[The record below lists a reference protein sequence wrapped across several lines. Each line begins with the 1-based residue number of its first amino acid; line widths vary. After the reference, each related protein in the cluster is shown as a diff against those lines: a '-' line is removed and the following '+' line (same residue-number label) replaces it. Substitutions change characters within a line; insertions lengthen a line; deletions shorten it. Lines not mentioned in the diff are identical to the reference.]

1 MKINR
6 LLTAALITFATVFTG
21 CVKESVWD
29 VKTGI
34 DSSKAAPEGFS
45 FDATVSSNTSIAV
58 YWDGQAAKAAGA
70 KSFLVQLTDEN
81 NMDKGN
87 TWDTNVTKVLEISDD
102 PTANYEST
110 IFKNLTEGNKYY
122 VRVRANYPGSVYSE
136 WAYIASPE
144 NKPIVCEV
152 GIGPIN
158 PDAVKPE
165 SITYNAAK
173 GTATSMTFD
182 AVATAAKNAG
192 AKGLMYVLT
201 NYETGI
207 AVRKETGI
215 TTLTATF
222 DELELKSQHKA
233 KVAAVYENEL
243 GSVYFSDWVYAS
255 ALVKNSEGQNVKTEL
270 FEAGIG
276 AVEDKGV
283 RPRIKLAYAT
293 ASELAVEWTST
304 GFKNPTA
311 DYESTYSIQ
320 LYKDNECTD
329 LLISWEIGDK
339 RGAGTQK
346 YTPEGSCPRFAFSG
360 LDANTTYYARVTNKT
375 TEMSSSPVEMK
386 TTEFTPVTAE
396 TTPVEVGGVALAED
410 FSELIWGG
418 NMVTMFPGYSAN
430 NRGSVEFIKAT
441 GENPVGATE
450 ANFYLIDAGTE
461 IGLFNTLKVAVPKT
475 RLATW
480 GYMTEHNTSG
490 GFICARQGLLKL
502 GASKYLGRVVT
513 PALSNLTETATI
525 ELTFN
530 AAAYEEKEKLDA
542 TSGGVWVIT
551 TSDDVTKTQNFIT
564 NAEGTGSPVYTF
576 PLDKSTEWTTH
587 TVEIENVTPES
598 RIMIGTVR
606 TEGTVA
612 GTDQQRMFVDDIVV
626 KVVSYGGGA
635 ELVPPTH
642 TSITLTTAPRQIT
655 ATWNPVE
662 AASGYVLAYKKAS
675 DGDDAWTE
683 VTLGKSQ
690 TTYTIEGLKELTT
703 YEIRVKATAFGDKE
717 SEWSAIVSAQ
727 TPKNPAAVKDIATAQ
742 AWIEFITGDY
752 ISSATDTADDVIT
765 LTADL
770 DFAGVEYPAG
780 AEFRGVINGN
790 GKTIKNL
797 VTSVPM
803 FKSVTSV
810 KDLTFDSSC
819 SLTATVDGKYA
830 MVAEVAKGL
839 VSNIVNNANVTV
851 NLAAAP
857 DPSAPLI
864 AAGIVAEAEGEVVNC
879 TNNGA
884 ITVNS
889 TVGLEA
895 SLAAGICGY
904 ASTKVTGCT
913 NNGKVSQNSTHYI
926 VKTWCTYK
934 DVAKVPQHTGGI
946 AAMTKVE
953 SVIENCT
960 NNGNVV
966 LNMSAIEKIGQSA
979 GTNRIRIGGIAAAP
993 KGDIIGCTNK
1003 GKVECYARTSDRSAM
1018 TVASAALAADGK
1030 PKNYSVSPGG
1040 ITGGAYDAGNAS
1052 DVGMDVIN
1060 CVNEGEIIVDADV
1073 DGNNSTVGG
1082 IVSHPGQES
1091 ASNTNIMENC
1101 INRGNIT
1108 VTGKGLFRIGGING
1122 GIGNV
1127 VGCENYGVLT
1137 LATTTKDG
1145 SSIAGIAGFMN
1156 NTNKFENNKNYG
1168 DVIVESEL
1176 AHSVSG
1182 LIGGVGNTNK
1192 ATYGKGCVVKCNVR
1206 PNEASIPKAG
1216 MVLGV
1221 SGTTANPE
1229 PNFGTAD
1236 SPIKVSGSFNGTAI
1250 DASNVE
1256 TTAKGS
1262 SATQGVMYV
1271 EFGE

>member
-45 FDATVSSNTSIAV
+45 FDANVSSNTSIAV

-70 KSFLVQLTDEN
+70 KSFLVQLTDET

-158 PDAVKPE
+158 PDAVMPE
-165 SITYNAAK
+165 SLTYNTAK

-283 RPRIKLAYAT
+283 RPRIQLVYAT

-304 GFKNPTA
+304 GFKNPAA
-311 DYESTYSIQ
+311 DFESTYSIQ

-339 RGAGTQK
+339 RGAGTQQ

-386 TTEFTPVTAE
+386 TKDFTPVTNA
-396 TTPVEVGGVALAED
+396 TTPIAAGEIALAED
-410 FSELIWGG
+410 FSESIWGG
-418 NMVTMFPGYSAN
+418 NYVTLFPGYSAN

-450 ANFYLIDAGTE
+450 AGFYLVAAGTE

-480 GYMTEHNTSG
+480 GYMTEHNTAG

-502 GASKYLGRVVT
+502 GASKYLGRIVT
-513 PALSNLTETATI
+513 PPLSNLSETATI

-530 AAAYEEKEKLDA
+530 TAVYQEKDKPDV

-564 NAEGTGSPVYTF
+564 NAEGIGTPVHKYDLGK
-576 PLDKSTEWTTH
+576 PTEWTTH
-587 TVEIENVTPES
+587 TVEIPNVTPES
-598 RIMIGTVR
+598 RIMIGNIR

-612 GTDQQRMFVDDIVV
+612 GADQQRMFVDDIII

-642 TSITLTTAPRQIT
+642 TSITLTTAPKQIT

-662 AASGYVLAYKKAS
+662 AANGYVLAYKKATE
-675 DGDDAWTE
+675 GDDAWTE
-683 VTLGKSQ
+683 VRLGKSE

-703 YEIRVKATAFGDKE
+703 YEIKVKATAFGDKE

-819 SLTATVDGKYA
+819 SFTTTSTTFAPL
-830 MVAEVAKGL
+830 AEITNGAITNVK
-839 VSNIVNNANVTV
+839 SNANVTA
-851 NLAAAP
+851 NLGNVPAGTPYVIGGLVAYAYGKIENCETSGNLTITA
-857 DPSAPLI
+857 DFVDTGVAG
-864 AAGIVAEAEGEVVNC
+864 GIVAYTESQVNNSKNIGNVTVDVEAIGGKKHPVGSCKFTDGSGRVGVAVCLGGVVGLAQGEFSMENC
-879 TNNGA
+879 ENSGVLFYDLAN
-884 ITVNS
+884 ITVTDTFERN
-889 TVGLEA
+889 E
-895 SLAAGICGY
+895 
-904 ASTKVTGCT
+904 
-913 NNGKVSQNSTHYI
+913 
-926 VKTWCTYK
+926 
-934 DVAKVPQHTGGI
+934 
-946 AAMTKVE
+946 
-953 SVIENCT
+953 
-960 NNGNVV
+960 
-966 LNMSAIEKIGQSA
+966 
-979 GTNRIRIGGIAAAP
+979 IGGIVGAP
-993 KGDIIGCTNK
+993 NGPVKNCKNTGEIKVNYFNPGRTAFTAKSNIIC
-1003 GKVECYARTSDRSAM
+1003 V
-1018 TVASAALAADGK
+1018 
-1030 PKNYSVSPGG
+1030 GG
-1040 ITGGAYDAGNAS
+1040 IGGGDLYAAGQGAT
-1052 DVGMDVIN
+1052 DYIN
-1060 CVNEGEIIVDADV
+1060 CVNEGNIVIDNDAC
-1073 DGNNSTVGG
+1073 GSNSAFGG
-1082 IVSHPGQES
+1082 IVGWPGKEGS
-1091 ASNTNIMENC
+1091 VTNVSEGC

-1108 VTGKGLFRIGGING
+1108 VKGNGKGRTGGIHG
-1122 GIGNV
+1122 GSGNLV
-1127 VGCENYGVLT
+1127 NCENYGEVKVEG
-1137 LATTTKDG
+1137 AGDAASAVG
-1145 SSIAGIAGFMN
+1145 GIAGFHSN
-1156 NTNKFENNKNYG
+1156 GKK
-1168 DVIVESEL
+1168 VEGCISKGNVT
-1176 AHSVSG
+1176 SVSTITGGIGG
-1182 LIGGVGNTNK
+1182 LIGNIGNADHT
-1192 ATYGKGCVVKCNVR
+1192 TGSGCVVNCTVTGGTV
-1206 PNEASIPKAG
+1206 EYAG
-1216 MVLGV
+1216 MVIGKFNSNADASKRKKIELGPLEV
-1221 SGTTANPE
+1221 SGTINGAAASTSNLA
-1229 PNFGTAD
+1229 GTYLFD
-1236 SPIKVSGSFNGTAI
+1236 SSKHIINATIK
-1250 DASNVE
+1250 
-1256 TTAKGS
+1256 
-1262 SATQGVMYV
+1262 
-1271 EFGE
+1271 

>member
-45 FDATVSSNTSIAV
+45 FDANVSSNTSIAV

-70 KSFLVQLTDEN
+70 KSFLVQLTDET

-122 VRVRANYPGSVYSE
+122 VRVRANYPGSIYSE

-165 SITYNAAK
+165 SLTYNTAK

-233 KVAAVYENEL
+233 KLAAVYENEL

-283 RPRIKLAYAT
+283 RPRIQLVYAT

-304 GFKNPTA
+304 GFKNPAA
-311 DYESTYSIQ
+311 DFESTYSIQ

-339 RGAGTQK
+339 RGAESGTQQ

-386 TTEFTPVTAE
+386 TKDFTPVTNA
-396 TTPVEVGGVALAED
+396 TTPIAAGEIALAED
-410 FSELIWGG
+410 FSESIWGG
-418 NMVTMFPGYSAN
+418 NYVTLFPGYSAK

-450 ANFYLIDAGTE
+450 AGFYLVHAGTE

-480 GYMTEHNTSG
+480 GYMTEHNTAG

-502 GASKYLGRVVT
+502 GASKYLGRIVT
-513 PALSNLTETATI
+513 PPLSNLSETATI

-530 AAAYEEKEKLDA
+530 TAVYQEKDKPDV

-564 NAEGTGSPVYTF
+564 NAEGISTPVYKYDLGK
-576 PLDKSTEWTTH
+576 PTEWTTH
-587 TVEIENVTPES
+587 TVEIPNVTPES
-598 RIMIGTVR
+598 RIMIGNIR

-612 GTDQQRMFVDDIVV
+612 GADQQRMFGDDIII

-635 ELVPPTH
+635 ERVPPTH

-683 VTLGKSQ
+683 VKLGKSQ

-752 ISSATDTADDVIT
+752 ISSATDSADDVIT

-810 KDLTFDSSC
+810 KDLTFDASC
-819 SLTATVDGKYA
+819 SFTSSASGTLAA
-830 MVAEVAKGL
+830 LAERTTGAITNV
-839 VSNIVNNANVTV
+839 INNANITV
-851 NLAAAP
+851 NANDIDTFVAGGLVAYAYGDITGCANNATVLVATNQP
-857 DPSAPLI
+857 KNGAVG
-864 AAGIVAEAEGEVVNC
+864 GIVAYTEGKVNSSA
-879 TNNGA
+879 NNGA
-884 ITVNS
+884 VTVDIAS
-889 TVGLEA
+889 LSRAVKTTLGSCSAAAISVGGIVGLA
-895 SLAAGICGY
+895 QG
-904 ASTKVTGCT
+904 TGSFEMNNCE
-913 NNGKVSQNSTHYI
+913 NNGAV
-926 VKTWCTYK
+926 TY
-934 DVAKVPQHTGGI
+934 DVADAVVPSTYERTQ
-946 AAMTKVE
+946 
-953 SVIENCT
+953 
-960 NNGNVV
+960 
-966 LNMSAIEKIGQSA
+966 
-979 GTNRIRIGGIAAAP
+979 IGGIVGSP
-993 KGDIIGCTNK
+993 NGPVKKCKNTGDVNVMYYTP
-1003 GKVECYARTSDRSAM
+1003 DRSAH
-1018 TVASAALAADGK
+1018 TACGNIICV
-1030 PKNYSVSPGG
+1030 GG
-1040 ITGGAYDAGNAS
+1040 IGGGDYYATAHGDRPAQSATDY
-1052 DVGMDVIN
+1052 IE
-1060 CVNEGEIIVDADV
+1060 CVNEGDVTVDNDAAKS
-1073 DGNNSTVGG
+1073 NSAIGG
-1082 IVSHPGQES
+1082 IVGWPGKEGS
-1091 ASNTNIMENC
+1091 VTNVSEGC

-1108 VTGKGLFRIGGING
+1108 VKGNGKGRVGGIHG
-1122 GIGNV
+1122 GSGNLV
-1127 VGCENYGVLT
+1127 NCENYGEVKIEN
-1137 LATTTKDG
+1137 ADAG
-1145 SSIAGIAGFMN
+1145 SAIGGIAGFHSN
-1156 NTNKFENNKNYG
+1156 GKK
-1168 DVIVESEL
+1168 VEGCISKGNVT
-1176 AHSVSG
+1176 SVSTITGGIGG
-1182 LIGGVGNTNK
+1182 LIGNIGNVDHT
-1192 ATYGKGCVVKCNVR
+1192 TGSSCVVNCTVTGGT
-1206 PNEASIPKAG
+1206 EEYAG
-1216 MVLGV
+1216 MVIGKFNSHKEASSRKKIELGPLEV
-1221 SGTTANPE
+1221 SGTINGAAASTSNLA
-1229 PNFGTAD
+1229 GTYLFD
-1236 SPIKVSGSFNGTAI
+1236 SSKHIINATIK
-1250 DASNVE
+1250 
-1256 TTAKGS
+1256 
-1262 SATQGVMYV
+1262 
-1271 EFGE
+1271 

>member
-45 FDATVSSNTSIAV
+45 FDANVSSNTSIAV

-70 KSFLVQLTDEN
+70 KSFLVQLTDET

-165 SITYNAAK
+165 SLTYNTAK

-283 RPRIKLAYAT
+283 RPRIQLVYAT

-339 RGAGTQK
+339 RGEKTQK

-386 TTEFTPVTAE
+386 TGDFTPVVISD
-396 TTPVEVGGVALAED
+396 TPVAAGEIALAED
-410 FSELIWGG
+410 FSESIWGG
-418 NMVTMFPGYSAN
+418 NFVSKFPGYSAN

-480 GYMTEHNTSG
+480 GSMTENNTQSG
-490 GFICARQGLLKL
+490 YICARQGHLKL
-502 GASKYLGRVVT
+502 GASSLMGRIVT
-513 PALSNLTETATI
+513 PALANLSETATI
-525 ELTFN
+525 ELSFKV
-530 AAAYEEKEKLDA
+530 ALYDKDV

-551 TSDDVTKTQNFIT
+551 TSDDVTKTLNLIT
-564 NAEGTGSPVYTF
+564 NAEGTSSPVYTYA
-576 PLDKSTEWTTH
+576 LDKATEWTTH
-587 TVEIENVTPES
+587 TVEIPNVTPES
-598 RIMIGTVR
+598 RIMIGNIR

-797 VTSVPM
+797 VSSVPM

-810 KDLTFDSSC
+810 KDLTFDASC
-819 SLTATVDGKYA
+819 SFTSSASGTLAA
-830 MVAEVAKGL
+830 LAERTTGAITNV
-839 VSNIVNNANVTV
+839 INNANITV
-851 NLAAAP
+851 NANDIDTFVAGGLVAYAYGDITGCANNATVLVATNQP
-857 DPSAPLI
+857 KNGAVG
-864 AAGIVAEAEGEVVNC
+864 GIVAYTEGTVNSSA
-879 TNNGA
+879 NNGA
-884 ITVNS
+884 VTVDIAS
-889 TVGLEA
+889 LSRAGKTTLGSCSAAAISVGGIVGLAQGTGSFEMNNCENNGA
-895 SLAAGICGY
+895 VTYDVADAVVPSTYERTQIGGIVGSPNGPVKKCKNTGDVNVMYYTPDRSSHTACGNIICVGGIGGGDYYAKAHGDRPAQSATDYIECVNEGDVTVDNDAAKSNSAIGGIVGWPGVEGAGQVC
-904 ASTKVTGCT
+904 VTDGCT
-913 NNGKVSQNSTHYI
+913 NS
-926 VKTWCTYK
+926 
-934 DVAKVPQHTGGI
+934 
-946 AAMTKVE
+946 
-953 SVIENCT
+953 
-960 NNGNVV
+960 GNVTV
-966 LNMSAIEKIGQSA
+966 KGKGKA
-979 GTNRIRIGGIAAAP
+979 RIGGIQGGSGHLMNSTNTGNVTLEGGTGCVLGSGAGFHTQNHKIENIHVSGNVTALVAVDGIAGLIGNNGNAANTSGA
-993 KGDIIGCTNK
+993 GCVVNC
-1003 GKVECYARTSDRSAM
+1003 V
-1018 TVASAALAADGK
+1018 
-1030 PKNYSVSPGG
+1030 
-1040 ITGGAYDAGNAS
+1040 ITGGT
-1052 DVGMDVIN
+1052 
-1060 CVNEGEIIVDADV
+1060 EE
-1073 DGNNSTVGG
+1073 
-1082 IVSHPGQES
+1082 
-1091 ASNTNIMENC
+1091 
-1101 INRGNIT
+1101 R
-1108 VTGKGLFRIGGING
+1108 
-1122 GIGNV
+1122 
-1127 VGCENYGVLT
+1127 
-1137 LATTTKDG
+1137 
-1145 SSIAGIAGFMN
+1145 
-1156 NTNKFENNKNYG
+1156 
-1168 DVIVESEL
+1168 
-1176 AHSVSG
+1176 
-1182 LIGGVGNTNK
+1182 
-1192 ATYGKGCVVKCNVR
+1192 
-1206 PNEASIPKAG
+1206 AG
-1216 MVLGV
+1216 MVVGYWNGATKAVTLGTVENPIQV
-1221 SGTTANPE
+1221 SGTINGAPASQSNLCGTANA
-1229 PNFGTAD
+1229 AD
-1236 SPIKVSGSFNGTAI
+1236 VHVINAVIK
-1250 DASNVE
+1250 
-1256 TTAKGS
+1256 
-1262 SATQGVMYV
+1262 
-1271 EFGE
+1271 

>member
-70 KSFLVQLTDEN
+70 KSFLVQLTDET

-102 PTANYEST
+102 PTANYESA
-110 IFKNLTEGNKYY
+110 IFKNLTEGSKYF

-165 SITYNAAK
+165 SLSYDTSKTA
-173 GTATSMTFD
+173 ATSMTFN

-192 AKGLMYVLT
+192 ATGLMYVLT

-215 TTLTATF
+215 TTLTAAF

-233 KVAAVYENEL
+233 KVAAVYETAE
-243 GSVYFSDWVYAS
+243 GDIYFSEWVYAS
-255 ALVKNSEGQNVKTEL
+255 ALVQNSEGQNVKTEL

-283 RPRIKLAYAT
+283 RPRIQLVFAT

-304 GFKNPTA
+304 GFKNPAA
-311 DYESTYSIQ
+311 DFESTYSIQ

-386 TTEFTPVTAE
+386 TGDFTPVVISD
-396 TTPVEVGGVALAED
+396 TPVAAGEIALAED
-410 FSELIWGG
+410 FSESIWGG
-418 NMVTMFPGYSAN
+418 NFVSKFPGYSAN

-441 GENPVGATE
+441 GVNPVGATE

-461 IGLFNTLKVAVPKT
+461 IGLFNTLKVAVPKS

-480 GYMTEHNTSG
+480 GSMTENNTQG
-490 GFICARQGLLKL
+490 GYICARQGHLKL
-502 GASKYLGRVVT
+502 GASSLMGRIVT
-513 PALSNLTETATI
+513 PALANLSETATI
-525 ELTFN
+525 ELSFKV
-530 AAAYEEKEKLDA
+530 ALYDKDV

-551 TSDDVTKTQNFIT
+551 TSDDITKTQNLIT
-564 NAEGTGSPVYTF
+564 NAEGTSSPVYTYA
-576 PLDKSTEWTTH
+576 LDKATEWTTH
-587 TVEIENVTPES
+587 TVEIPNVTPES
-598 RIMIGTVR
+598 RIMIGNIR

-797 VTSVPM
+797 VSSVPM

-819 SLTATVDGKYA
+819 SFTSSASGTLAA
-830 MVAEVAKGL
+830 LAERTTGAITNV
-839 VSNIVNNANVTV
+839 INNANITV
-851 NLAAAP
+851 NANDIDTFVAGGLVAYAYGDITGCANNATVLVATNQP
-857 DPSAPLI
+857 KNGAVG
-864 AAGIVAEAEGEVVNC
+864 GIVAYTEGTVNSSA
-879 TNNGA
+879 NNGA
-884 ITVNS
+884 VTVDIES
-889 TVGLEA
+889 LSRAGKTTLGSCSAAAISVGGIVGLAQGTGSFEMNNCENNGA
-895 SLAAGICGY
+895 VTYDVADAVVPSTYERTQIGGIVGSPNGPVKKCKNTGDVNVMYYTPDRSAHTACGNIICVGGIGGGDYYAKAHGDRPAQSATDYIECVNEGDVTVDNDAAKSNSAIGGIVGWPGVEGAGQVC
-904 ASTKVTGCT
+904 VTDGCT
-913 NNGKVSQNSTHYI
+913 NS
-926 VKTWCTYK
+926 
-934 DVAKVPQHTGGI
+934 
-946 AAMTKVE
+946 
-953 SVIENCT
+953 
-960 NNGNVV
+960 GNVTV
-966 LNMSAIEKIGQSA
+966 KGKGKA
-979 GTNRIRIGGIAAAP
+979 RIGGIQGGSGHLMNSTNTGNVTLEGGTSCVLGSGAGFHTQNHKIENIHVSGNVTALVAVDGIAGLIGNNGNAANAS
-993 KGDIIGCTNK
+993 GAGCVVNC
-1003 GKVECYARTSDRSAM
+1003 V
-1018 TVASAALAADGK
+1018 
-1030 PKNYSVSPGG
+1030 
-1040 ITGGAYDAGNAS
+1040 ITGGTAERAGMVVGYWNGDTKAVTLGTVENPIQVSGTINGAPASQSNLCGTAYAS
-1052 DVGMDVIN
+1052 DVHVIN
-1060 CVNEGEIIVDADV
+1060 
-1073 DGNNSTVGG
+1073 
-1082 IVSHPGQES
+1082 
-1091 ASNTNIMENC
+1091 
-1101 INRGNIT
+1101 
-1108 VTGKGLFRIGGING
+1108 
-1122 GIGNV
+1122 
-1127 VGCENYGVLT
+1127 
-1137 LATTTKDG
+1137 AT
-1145 SSIAGIAGFMN
+1145 
-1156 NTNKFENNKNYG
+1156 
-1168 DVIVESEL
+1168 
-1176 AHSVSG
+1176 
-1182 LIGGVGNTNK
+1182 
-1192 ATYGKGCVVKCNVR
+1192 
-1206 PNEASIPKAG
+1206 
-1216 MVLGV
+1216 
-1221 SGTTANPE
+1221 
-1229 PNFGTAD
+1229 
-1236 SPIKVSGSFNGTAI
+1236 IK
-1250 DASNVE
+1250 
-1256 TTAKGS
+1256 
-1262 SATQGVMYV
+1262 
-1271 EFGE
+1271 

>member
-45 FDATVSSNTSIAV
+45 FDANVSSNTSIAV

-70 KSFLVQLTDEN
+70 KSFLVQLTDET

-122 VRVRANYPGSVYSE
+122 VRVRANYPGSIYSE

-165 SITYNAAK
+165 SLTYNTAK

-233 KVAAVYENEL
+233 KLAAVYENEL

-283 RPRIKLAYAT
+283 RPRIQLVYAT

-304 GFKNPTA
+304 GFKNPAA
-311 DYESTYSIQ
+311 DFESTYSIQ

-339 RGAGTQK
+339 RGAESGTQQ

-386 TTEFTPVTAE
+386 TKDFTPVTNA
-396 TTPVEVGGVALAED
+396 TTPIAAGEIALAED
-410 FSELIWGG
+410 FSESIWGG
-418 NMVTMFPGYSAN
+418 NYVTLFPGYSAK

-450 ANFYLIDAGTE
+450 AGFYLVHAGTE

-480 GYMTEHNTSG
+480 GYMTEHNTAG

-502 GASKYLGRVVT
+502 GASKYLGRIVT
-513 PALSNLTETATI
+513 PPLSNLSETATI

-530 AAAYEEKEKLDA
+530 TAVYQEKDKPDV

-564 NAEGTGSPVYTF
+564 NAEGISTPVYKYDLGK
-576 PLDKSTEWTTH
+576 PTEWTTH
-587 TVEIENVTPES
+587 TVEIPNVTPES
-598 RIMIGTVR
+598 RIMIGNIR

-612 GTDQQRMFVDDIVV
+612 GADQQRMFVDDIII

-683 VTLGKSQ
+683 VKLGKSQ

-727 TPKNPAAVKDIATAQ
+727 TPKNAAAVKDIATAQ

-752 ISSATDTADDVIT
+752 ISSATDSADDVIT

-810 KDLTFDSSC
+810 KDLTFDASC
-819 SLTATVDGKYA
+819 SFTSSASGTLAA
-830 MVAEVAKGL
+830 LAERTTGAITNV
-839 VSNIVNNANVTV
+839 INNANITV
-851 NLAAAP
+851 NANDIDTFVAGGLVAYAYGDITGCANNATVLVATNQP
-857 DPSAPLI
+857 KNGAVG
-864 AAGIVAEAEGEVVNC
+864 GIVAYTEGKVNSSA
-879 TNNGA
+879 NNGA
-884 ITVNS
+884 VTVDIAS
-889 TVGLEA
+889 LSRAVKTTLGSCSAAAISVGGIVGLA
-895 SLAAGICGY
+895 QG
-904 ASTKVTGCT
+904 TGSFEMNNCE
-913 NNGKVSQNSTHYI
+913 NNGAV
-926 VKTWCTYK
+926 TY
-934 DVAKVPQHTGGI
+934 DVADAVVPSTYERTQ
-946 AAMTKVE
+946 
-953 SVIENCT
+953 
-960 NNGNVV
+960 
-966 LNMSAIEKIGQSA
+966 
-979 GTNRIRIGGIAAAP
+979 IGGIVGSP
-993 KGDIIGCTNK
+993 NGPVKKCKNTGDVNVMYYTP
-1003 GKVECYARTSDRSAM
+1003 DRSAH
-1018 TVASAALAADGK
+1018 TACGNIICV
-1030 PKNYSVSPGG
+1030 GG
-1040 ITGGAYDAGNAS
+1040 IGGGDYYATAHGDRPAQSATDY
-1052 DVGMDVIN
+1052 IE
-1060 CVNEGEIIVDADV
+1060 CVNEGDVTVDNDAAKS
-1073 DGNNSTVGG
+1073 NSAIGG
-1082 IVSHPGQES
+1082 IVGWPGKEGS
-1091 ASNTNIMENC
+1091 VTNVSEGC

-1108 VTGKGLFRIGGING
+1108 VKGNGKGRVGGIHG
-1122 GIGNV
+1122 GSGNLV
-1127 VGCENYGVLT
+1127 NCENYGEVKIEN
-1137 LATTTKDG
+1137 ADAG
-1145 SSIAGIAGFMN
+1145 SAIGGIAGFHSN
-1156 NTNKFENNKNYG
+1156 GKK
-1168 DVIVESEL
+1168 VEGCISKGNVT
-1176 AHSVSG
+1176 SVSTITGGIGG
-1182 LIGGVGNTNK
+1182 LIGNIGNVDHT
-1192 ATYGKGCVVKCNVR
+1192 TGSSCVVNCTVTGGT
-1206 PNEASIPKAG
+1206 EEYAG
-1216 MVLGV
+1216 MVIGKFNSHKEASSRKKIELGPLEV
-1221 SGTTANPE
+1221 SGTINGAAASTSNLA
-1229 PNFGTAD
+1229 GTYLFD
-1236 SPIKVSGSFNGTAI
+1236 SSKHIINATIK
-1250 DASNVE
+1250 
-1256 TTAKGS
+1256 
-1262 SATQGVMYV
+1262 
-1271 EFGE
+1271 

>member
-45 FDATVSSNTSIAV
+45 FDANVSSNTSIAV

-70 KSFLVQLTDEN
+70 KSFLVQLTDET

-122 VRVRANYPGSVYSE
+122 VRVRANYPGSIYSE

-165 SITYNAAK
+165 SLTYNTAK

-233 KVAAVYENEL
+233 KLAAVYENEL

-283 RPRIKLAYAT
+283 RPRIQLVYAT

-304 GFKNPTA
+304 GFKNPAA
-311 DYESTYSIQ
+311 DFESTYSIQ

-339 RGAGTQK
+339 RGAESGTQQ

-386 TTEFTPVTAE
+386 TKDFTPVTNA
-396 TTPVEVGGVALAED
+396 TTPIAAGEIALAED
-410 FSELIWGG
+410 FSESIWGG
-418 NMVTMFPGYSAN
+418 NYVTLFPGYSAK

-450 ANFYLIDAGTE
+450 AGFYLVHAGTE

-480 GYMTEHNTSG
+480 GYMTEHNTAG

-502 GASKYLGRVVT
+502 GASKYLGRIVT
-513 PALSNLTETATI
+513 PPLSNLSETATI

-530 AAAYEEKEKLDA
+530 TAVYQEKDKPDV

-564 NAEGTGSPVYTF
+564 NAEGISTPVYKYDLGK
-576 PLDKSTEWTTH
+576 PTEWTTH
-587 TVEIENVTPES
+587 TVEIPNVTPES
-598 RIMIGTVR
+598 RIMIGNIR

-612 GTDQQRMFVDDIVV
+612 GADQQRMFVDDIII

-683 VTLGKSQ
+683 VKLGKSQ

-752 ISSATDTADDVIT
+752 ISSATDSADDVIT

-810 KDLTFDSSC
+810 KDLTFDASC
-819 SLTATVDGKYA
+819 SFTSSASGTLAA
-830 MVAEVAKGL
+830 LAERTTGAITNV
-839 VSNIVNNANVTV
+839 INNANITV
-851 NLAAAP
+851 NANDIDTFVAGGLVAYAYGDITGCANNATVLVATNQP
-857 DPSAPLI
+857 KNGAVG
-864 AAGIVAEAEGEVVNC
+864 GIVAHTEGKVNSSA
-879 TNNGA
+879 NNGA
-884 ITVNS
+884 VTVDIAS
-889 TVGLEA
+889 LSRAVKTTLGSCSAAAISVGGIVGLA
-895 SLAAGICGY
+895 QG
-904 ASTKVTGCT
+904 TGSFEMNNCE
-913 NNGKVSQNSTHYI
+913 NNGAV
-926 VKTWCTYK
+926 TY
-934 DVAKVPQHTGGI
+934 DVADAVVPSTYERTQ
-946 AAMTKVE
+946 
-953 SVIENCT
+953 
-960 NNGNVV
+960 
-966 LNMSAIEKIGQSA
+966 
-979 GTNRIRIGGIAAAP
+979 IGGIVGSP
-993 KGDIIGCTNK
+993 NGPVKKCKNTGDVNVMYYTP
-1003 GKVECYARTSDRSAM
+1003 DRSAH
-1018 TVASAALAADGK
+1018 TACGNIICV
-1030 PKNYSVSPGG
+1030 GG
-1040 ITGGAYDAGNAS
+1040 IGGGDYYATAHGDRPAQSATDY
-1052 DVGMDVIN
+1052 IE
-1060 CVNEGEIIVDADV
+1060 CVNEGDVTVDNDAAKS
-1073 DGNNSTVGG
+1073 NSAIGG
-1082 IVSHPGQES
+1082 IVGWPGKEGS
-1091 ASNTNIMENC
+1091 VTNVSEGC

-1108 VTGKGLFRIGGING
+1108 VKGNGKGRVGGIHG
-1122 GIGNV
+1122 GSGNLV
-1127 VGCENYGVLT
+1127 NCENYGEVKIEN
-1137 LATTTKDG
+1137 ADAG
-1145 SSIAGIAGFMN
+1145 SAIGGIAGFHSN
-1156 NTNKFENNKNYG
+1156 GKK
-1168 DVIVESEL
+1168 VEGCISKGNVT
-1176 AHSVSG
+1176 SVSTITGGIGG
-1182 LIGGVGNTNK
+1182 LIGNIGNVDHT
-1192 ATYGKGCVVKCNVR
+1192 TGSSCVVNCTVTGGT
-1206 PNEASIPKAG
+1206 EEYAG
-1216 MVLGV
+1216 MVIGKFNSHKEASSRKKIELGPLEV
-1221 SGTTANPE
+1221 SGTINGAAASTSNLA
-1229 PNFGTAD
+1229 GTYLFD
-1236 SPIKVSGSFNGTAI
+1236 SSKHIINATIK
-1250 DASNVE
+1250 
-1256 TTAKGS
+1256 
-1262 SATQGVMYV
+1262 
-1271 EFGE
+1271 

>member
-45 FDATVSSNTSIAV
+45 FDANVSSNTSIAV

-70 KSFLVQLTDEN
+70 KSFLVQLTDET

-165 SITYNAAK
+165 SLTYNTAK

-283 RPRIKLAYAT
+283 RPRIQLVYAT

-304 GFKNPTA
+304 GFKNPAA
-311 DYESTYSIQ
+311 DFESTYSIQ
-320 LYKDNECTD
+320 LYNDNECTD

-339 RGAGTQK
+339 RGAGTQQ

-386 TTEFTPVTAE
+386 TKDFTPVTNA
-396 TTPVEVGGVALAED
+396 TTPIAAGEIALAED
-410 FSELIWGG
+410 FSESIWGG
-418 NMVTMFPGYSAN
+418 NYVTLFPGYSAN

-450 ANFYLIDAGTE
+450 AGFYLVNAGTE

-480 GYMTEHNTSG
+480 GYMTEHNTAG

-502 GASKYLGRVVT
+502 GASKYLGRIVT
-513 PALSNLTETATI
+513 PPLSNLSETATI

-530 AAAYEEKEKLDA
+530 TAVYQEKDKPDV

-564 NAEGTGSPVYTF
+564 NAEGISTPVYKYDLGK
-576 PLDKSTEWTTH
+576 PTEWTTQ
-587 TVEIENVTPES
+587 TVEIPNVTPES
-598 RIMIGTVR
+598 RIMIGNIR

-612 GTDQQRMFVDDIVV
+612 GTDQQRMFVDDIII

-703 YEIRVKATAFGDKE
+703 YEIKVKATAFGDKE

-819 SLTATVDGKYA
+819 SFTSSASGTLAA
-830 MVAEVAKGL
+830 LAERTTGAITNV
-839 VSNIVNNANVTV
+839 INNANITV
-851 NLAAAP
+851 NANDIDTFVAGGLVAYAYGDITGCANNATVLVATNQP
-857 DPSAPLI
+857 KNGAVG
-864 AAGIVAEAEGEVVNC
+864 GIVAYTEGKVNSSA
-879 TNNGA
+879 NNGA
-884 ITVNS
+884 VTVDIAS
-889 TVGLEA
+889 LSRAVKTTLGSCSAAAISVGGIVGLA
-895 SLAAGICGY
+895 QG
-904 ASTKVTGCT
+904 TGSFEMNNCE
-913 NNGKVSQNSTHYI
+913 NNGAV
-926 VKTWCTYK
+926 TY
-934 DVAKVPQHTGGI
+934 DVADAVVPSTYERTQ
-946 AAMTKVE
+946 
-953 SVIENCT
+953 
-960 NNGNVV
+960 
-966 LNMSAIEKIGQSA
+966 
-979 GTNRIRIGGIAAAP
+979 IGGIVGSP
-993 KGDIIGCTNK
+993 NGPVKKCKNTGDVNVMYYTP
-1003 GKVECYARTSDRSAM
+1003 DRSAH
-1018 TVASAALAADGK
+1018 TACGNIICV
-1030 PKNYSVSPGG
+1030 GG
-1040 ITGGAYDAGNAS
+1040 IGGGDYYATAHGDRPAQSATDY
-1052 DVGMDVIN
+1052 IE
-1060 CVNEGEIIVDADV
+1060 CVNEGDVTVDNDAAKS
-1073 DGNNSTVGG
+1073 NSAIGG
-1082 IVSHPGQES
+1082 IVGWPGKEGS
-1091 ASNTNIMENC
+1091 VTNVSEGC

-1108 VTGKGLFRIGGING
+1108 VKGNGKGRVGGIHG
-1122 GIGNV
+1122 GSGNLV
-1127 VGCENYGVLT
+1127 NCENYGEVKIEN
-1137 LATTTKDG
+1137 ADAG
-1145 SSIAGIAGFMN
+1145 SAIGGIAGFHSN
-1156 NTNKFENNKNYG
+1156 GKK
-1168 DVIVESEL
+1168 VEGCISKGNVT
-1176 AHSVSG
+1176 SVSTITGGIGG
-1182 LIGGVGNTNK
+1182 LIGNIGNVDHT
-1192 ATYGKGCVVKCNVR
+1192 TGSSCVVNCTVTGGT
-1206 PNEASIPKAG
+1206 EEYAG
-1216 MVLGV
+1216 MVIGKFNSHKEASSRKKIELGPLEV
-1221 SGTTANPE
+1221 SGTINGAAASTSNLA
-1229 PNFGTAD
+1229 GTYLFD
-1236 SPIKVSGSFNGTAI
+1236 SSKHIINATIK
-1250 DASNVE
+1250 
-1256 TTAKGS
+1256 
-1262 SATQGVMYV
+1262 
-1271 EFGE
+1271 

>member
-45 FDATVSSNTSIAV
+45 FDANVSSNTSIAV

-70 KSFLVQLTDEN
+70 KSFLVQLTDET

-122 VRVRANYPGSVYSE
+122 VRVRANYPGSIYSE

-165 SITYNAAK
+165 SLTYNTAK

-233 KVAAVYENEL
+233 KLAAVYENEL

-283 RPRIKLAYAT
+283 RPRIQLVYAT

-304 GFKNPTA
+304 GFKNPAA
-311 DYESTYSIQ
+311 DFESTYSIQ

-339 RGAGTQK
+339 RGAESGTQQ

-386 TTEFTPVTAE
+386 TKDFTPVTNA
-396 TTPVEVGGVALAED
+396 TTPIAAGEIALAED
-410 FSELIWGG
+410 FSESIWGG
-418 NMVTMFPGYSAN
+418 NYVTLFPGYSAK

-450 ANFYLIDAGTE
+450 AGFYLVHAGTE

-480 GYMTEHNTSG
+480 GFMTEHNTAG

-502 GASKYLGRVVT
+502 GASKYLGRIVT
-513 PALSNLTETATI
+513 PPLSNLSETATI

-530 AAAYEEKEKLDA
+530 TAVYQEKDKPDV

-564 NAEGTGSPVYTF
+564 NAEGISTPVYKYDLGK
-576 PLDKSTEWTTH
+576 PTEWTTH
-587 TVEIENVTPES
+587 TVEIPNVTPES
-598 RIMIGTVR
+598 RIMIGNIR

-612 GTDQQRMFVDDIVV
+612 GADQQRMFVDDIII

-683 VTLGKSQ
+683 VKLGKSQ

-727 TPKNPAAVKDIATAQ
+727 PPKNPAAVKDIATAQ

-752 ISSATDTADDVIT
+752 ISSATDSADDVIT

-810 KDLTFDSSC
+810 KDLTFDASC
-819 SLTATVDGKYA
+819 SFTSSASGTLAA
-830 MVAEVAKGL
+830 LAERTTGAITNV
-839 VSNIVNNANVTV
+839 INNANITV
-851 NLAAAP
+851 NANDIDTFVAGGLVAYAYGDITGCANNATVLVATNQP
-857 DPSAPLI
+857 KNGAVG
-864 AAGIVAEAEGEVVNC
+864 GIVAYTEGKVNSSA
-879 TNNGA
+879 NNGA
-884 ITVNS
+884 VTVDIAS
-889 TVGLEA
+889 LSRAVKTTLGSCSAAAISVGGIVGLA
-895 SLAAGICGY
+895 QG
-904 ASTKVTGCT
+904 TGSFEMNNCE
-913 NNGKVSQNSTHYI
+913 NNGAV
-926 VKTWCTYK
+926 TY
-934 DVAKVPQHTGGI
+934 DVADAVVPSTYERTQ
-946 AAMTKVE
+946 
-953 SVIENCT
+953 
-960 NNGNVV
+960 
-966 LNMSAIEKIGQSA
+966 
-979 GTNRIRIGGIAAAP
+979 IGGIVGSP
-993 KGDIIGCTNK
+993 NGPVKKCKNTGDVNVMYYTP
-1003 GKVECYARTSDRSAM
+1003 DRSAH
-1018 TVASAALAADGK
+1018 TACGNIICV
-1030 PKNYSVSPGG
+1030 GG
-1040 ITGGAYDAGNAS
+1040 IGGGDYYATAHGDRPAQSATDY
-1052 DVGMDVIN
+1052 IE
-1060 CVNEGEIIVDADV
+1060 CVNEGDVTVDNDAAKS
-1073 DGNNSTVGG
+1073 NSAIGG
-1082 IVSHPGQES
+1082 IVGWPGKEGS
-1091 ASNTNIMENC
+1091 VTNVSEGC

-1108 VTGKGLFRIGGING
+1108 VKGNGKGRVGGIHG
-1122 GIGNV
+1122 GSGNLV
-1127 VGCENYGVLT
+1127 NCENYGEVKIEN
-1137 LATTTKDG
+1137 ADAG
-1145 SSIAGIAGFMN
+1145 SAIGGIAGFHSN
-1156 NTNKFENNKNYG
+1156 GKK
-1168 DVIVESEL
+1168 VEGCISKGNVT
-1176 AHSVSG
+1176 SVSTITGGIGG
-1182 LIGGVGNTNK
+1182 LIGNIGNVDHT
-1192 ATYGKGCVVKCNVR
+1192 TGSSCVVNCTVTGGT
-1206 PNEASIPKAG
+1206 EEYAG
-1216 MVLGV
+1216 MVIGKFNSHKEASSRKKIELGPLEV
-1221 SGTTANPE
+1221 SGTINGAAASTSNLA
-1229 PNFGTAD
+1229 GTYLFD
-1236 SPIKVSGSFNGTAI
+1236 SSKHIINATIK
-1250 DASNVE
+1250 
-1256 TTAKGS
+1256 
-1262 SATQGVMYV
+1262 
-1271 EFGE
+1271 

>member
-1 MKINR
+1 MKINS

-45 FDATVSSNTSIAV
+45 FDANVSSNTSIAV

-70 KSFLVQLTDEN
+70 KSFLVQLTDET

-122 VRVRANYPGSVYSE
+122 VRVRANYPGSIYSE

-165 SITYNAAK
+165 SLTYNTAK

-233 KVAAVYENEL
+233 KLAAVYENEL

-283 RPRIKLAYAT
+283 RPRIQLVYAT

-304 GFKNPTA
+304 GFKNPAA
-311 DYESTYSIQ
+311 DFESTYSIQ

-339 RGAGTQK
+339 RGAESGTQQ

-386 TTEFTPVTAE
+386 TKDFTPVTNA
-396 TTPVEVGGVALAED
+396 TTPIAAGEIALAED
-410 FSELIWGG
+410 FSESIWGG
-418 NMVTMFPGYSAN
+418 NYVTLFPGYSAK

-450 ANFYLIDAGTE
+450 AGFYLVHAGTE

-480 GYMTEHNTSG
+480 GYMTEHNTAG

-502 GASKYLGRVVT
+502 GASKYLGRIVT
-513 PALSNLTETATI
+513 PPLSNLSETATI

-530 AAAYEEKEKLDA
+530 TAVYQEKDKPDV

-564 NAEGTGSPVYTF
+564 NAEGISTPVYKYDLGK
-576 PLDKSTEWTTH
+576 PTEWTTH
-587 TVEIENVTPES
+587 TVEIPNVTPES
-598 RIMIGTVR
+598 RIMIGNIR

-612 GTDQQRMFVDDIVV
+612 GADQQRMFVDDIII

-683 VTLGKSQ
+683 VKLGKSQ

-752 ISSATDTADDVIT
+752 ISSATDSADDVIT

-810 KDLTFDSSC
+810 KDLTFDASC
-819 SLTATVDGKYA
+819 SFTSSASGTLAA
-830 MVAEVAKGL
+830 LAERTTGAITNV
-839 VSNIVNNANVTV
+839 INNANITV
-851 NLAAAP
+851 NANDIDTFVAGGLVAYAYGDITGCANNATVLVATNQP
-857 DPSAPLI
+857 KNGAVG
-864 AAGIVAEAEGEVVNC
+864 GIVAYTEGKVNSSA
-879 TNNGA
+879 NNGA
-884 ITVNS
+884 VTVDIAS
-889 TVGLEA
+889 LSRAVKTTLGSCSAAAISVGGIVGLA
-895 SLAAGICGY
+895 QG
-904 ASTKVTGCT
+904 TGSFEMNNCE
-913 NNGKVSQNSTHYI
+913 NNGAV
-926 VKTWCTYK
+926 TY
-934 DVAKVPQHTGGI
+934 DVADAVVPSTYERTQ
-946 AAMTKVE
+946 
-953 SVIENCT
+953 
-960 NNGNVV
+960 
-966 LNMSAIEKIGQSA
+966 
-979 GTNRIRIGGIAAAP
+979 IGGIVGSP
-993 KGDIIGCTNK
+993 NGPVKKCKNTGDVNVMYYTP
-1003 GKVECYARTSDRSAM
+1003 DRSAH
-1018 TVASAALAADGK
+1018 TACGNIICV
-1030 PKNYSVSPGG
+1030 GG
-1040 ITGGAYDAGNAS
+1040 IGGGDYYATAHGDRPAQSATDY
-1052 DVGMDVIN
+1052 IE
-1060 CVNEGEIIVDADV
+1060 CVNEGDVTVDNDAAKS
-1073 DGNNSTVGG
+1073 NCAIGG
-1082 IVSHPGQES
+1082 IVGWPGKEGS
-1091 ASNTNIMENC
+1091 VTNVSEGC

-1108 VTGKGLFRIGGING
+1108 VKGNGKGRVGGIHG
-1122 GIGNV
+1122 GSGNLV
-1127 VGCENYGVLT
+1127 NCENYGEVKIEN
-1137 LATTTKDG
+1137 ADAG
-1145 SSIAGIAGFMN
+1145 SAIGGIAGFHSN
-1156 NTNKFENNKNYG
+1156 GKK
-1168 DVIVESEL
+1168 VEGCISKGNVT
-1176 AHSVSG
+1176 SVSTITGGIGG
-1182 LIGGVGNTNK
+1182 LIGNIGNVDHT
-1192 ATYGKGCVVKCNVR
+1192 TGSSCVVNCTVTGGT
-1206 PNEASIPKAG
+1206 EEYAG
-1216 MVLGV
+1216 MVIGKFNSHKEASSRKKIELGPLEV
-1221 SGTTANPE
+1221 SGTINGAAASTSNLA
-1229 PNFGTAD
+1229 GTYLFD
-1236 SPIKVSGSFNGTAI
+1236 SSKHIINATIK
-1250 DASNVE
+1250 
-1256 TTAKGS
+1256 
-1262 SATQGVMYV
+1262 
-1271 EFGE
+1271 

>member
-45 FDATVSSNTSIAV
+45 FDANVSSNTSIAV

-70 KSFLVQLTDEN
+70 KSFLVQLTDET

-122 VRVRANYPGSVYSE
+122 VRVRANYPGSIYSE

-165 SITYNAAK
+165 SLTYNTAK

-233 KVAAVYENEL
+233 KLAAVYENEL

-283 RPRIKLAYAT
+283 RPRIQLVYAT

-304 GFKNPTA
+304 GFKNPAA
-311 DYESTYSIQ
+311 DFESTYSIQ

-339 RGAGTQK
+339 RGAESGTQQ

-386 TTEFTPVTAE
+386 TKDFTPVTNA
-396 TTPVEVGGVALAED
+396 TTPIAAGEIALAED
-410 FSELIWGG
+410 FSESIWGG
-418 NMVTMFPGYSAN
+418 NYVTLFPGYSAK

-450 ANFYLIDAGTE
+450 AGFYLVHAGTE

-480 GYMTEHNTSG
+480 GYMTEHNTAG

-502 GASKYLGRVVT
+502 GASKYLGRIVT
-513 PALSNLTETATI
+513 PPLSNLSETATI

-530 AAAYEEKEKLDA
+530 TAVYQEKDKPDV

-564 NAEGTGSPVYTF
+564 NAEGISTPVYKYDLGK
-576 PLDKSTEWTTH
+576 PTEWTTH
-587 TVEIENVTPES
+587 TVEIPNVTPES
-598 RIMIGTVR
+598 RIMIGNIR

-612 GTDQQRMFVDDIVV
+612 GADQQRMFVDDIII

-683 VTLGKSQ
+683 VKLGKSQ

-752 ISSATDTADDVIT
+752 ISSATDSADDVIT

-810 KDLTFDSSC
+810 KDLTFDASC
-819 SLTATVDGKYA
+819 SFTSSASGTLAA
-830 MVAEVAKGL
+830 LAERTTGAITNV
-839 VSNIVNNANVTV
+839 INNANITV
-851 NLAAAP
+851 NANDIDTFVAGGLVAYAYGDITGCANNATVLVATNQP
-857 DPSAPLI
+857 KNGAVG
-864 AAGIVAEAEGEVVNC
+864 GIVAYTEGKVNSSA
-879 TNNGA
+879 NNGA
-884 ITVNS
+884 VTVDIAS
-889 TVGLEA
+889 LSRAVKTTLGSCSAAAISVGGIVGLA
-895 SLAAGICGY
+895 QG
-904 ASTKVTGCT
+904 TGSFEMNNCE
-913 NNGKVSQNSTHYI
+913 NNGAV
-926 VKTWCTYK
+926 TY
-934 DVAKVPQHTGGI
+934 DVADAVVPSTYERTQ
-946 AAMTKVE
+946 
-953 SVIENCT
+953 
-960 NNGNVV
+960 
-966 LNMSAIEKIGQSA
+966 
-979 GTNRIRIGGIAAAP
+979 IGGIVGSP
-993 KGDIIGCTNK
+993 NGPVKKCKNTGDVNVMYYTP
-1003 GKVECYARTSDRSAM
+1003 DRSAH
-1018 TVASAALAADGK
+1018 TACGNIICV
-1030 PKNYSVSPGG
+1030 GG
-1040 ITGGAYDAGNAS
+1040 IGGGDYYATAHGDRPAQSATDY
-1052 DVGMDVIN
+1052 IE
-1060 CVNEGEIIVDADV
+1060 CVNEGDVTVDNDAAKS
-1073 DGNNSTVGG
+1073 NSAIGG
-1082 IVSHPGQES
+1082 IVGWPGKEGS
-1091 ASNTNIMENC
+1091 VTNVSEGC

-1108 VTGKGLFRIGGING
+1108 VKGNGKGRVGGIHG
-1122 GIGNV
+1122 GSGNLV
-1127 VGCENYGVLT
+1127 NCENYGEVKIEN
-1137 LATTTKDG
+1137 ADAG
-1145 SSIAGIAGFMN
+1145 SAIGGIAGFHSN
-1156 NTNKFENNKNYG
+1156 GKK
-1168 DVIVESEL
+1168 VEGCISKGNVT
-1176 AHSVSG
+1176 SVSTITGGIGG
-1182 LIGGVGNTNK
+1182 LIGNIGNADHT
-1192 ATYGKGCVVKCNVR
+1192 TGSGCVVNCTVTGGT
-1206 PNEASIPKAG
+1206 EEYAG
-1216 MVLGV
+1216 MVIGKFNSHKEASSRKKIELGPLEV
-1221 SGTTANPE
+1221 SGTINGAAASTSNLA
-1229 PNFGTAD
+1229 GTYLFD
-1236 SPIKVSGSFNGTAI
+1236 SSKHIINATIK
-1250 DASNVE
+1250 
-1256 TTAKGS
+1256 
-1262 SATQGVMYV
+1262 
-1271 EFGE
+1271 

>member
-45 FDATVSSNTSIAV
+45 FDANVSSNTSIAV

-70 KSFLVQLTDEN
+70 KSFLVQLTDET

-122 VRVRANYPGSVYSE
+122 VRVRANYPGSIYSE

-165 SITYNAAK
+165 SLTYNTAK

-233 KVAAVYENEL
+233 KLAAVYENEL

-283 RPRIKLAYAT
+283 RPRIQLVYAT

-304 GFKNPTA
+304 GFKNPAA
-311 DYESTYSIQ
+311 DFESTYSIQ
-320 LYKDNECTD
+320 LYTDNECTD

-339 RGAGTQK
+339 RGAGTQQ

-386 TTEFTPVTAE
+386 TKDFTPVTNA
-396 TTPVEVGGVALAED
+396 TTPIAAGEIALAED
-410 FSELIWGG
+410 FSESIWGG
-418 NMVTMFPGYSAN
+418 NYVTLFPGYSAN

-450 ANFYLIDAGTE
+450 AGFYLVAAGTE

-480 GYMTEHNTSG
+480 GYMTEHNTAG

-502 GASKYLGRVVT
+502 GASKYLGRIVT
-513 PALSNLTETATI
+513 PPLSNLSETATI

-530 AAAYEEKEKLDA
+530 TAVYQEKDKPDV

-564 NAEGTGSPVYTF
+564 NAEGISTPVYKYDLGK
-576 PLDKSTEWTTH
+576 PTEWTTH
-587 TVEIENVTPES
+587 TVEIPNVTPES
-598 RIMIGTVR
+598 RIMIGNIR

-612 GTDQQRMFVDDIVV
+612 GADQQRMFVDDIII

-683 VTLGKSQ
+683 VRLGKSE

-752 ISSATDTADDVIT
+752 ISSATDSADDVIT

-810 KDLTFDSSC
+810 KDLTFDASC
-819 SLTATVDGKYA
+819 SFTSSASGTLAA
-830 MVAEVAKGL
+830 LAERTTGAITNV
-839 VSNIVNNANVTV
+839 INNANITV
-851 NLAAAP
+851 NANDIDTFVAGGLVAYAYGDITGCANNATVLVATNQP
-857 DPSAPLI
+857 KNGAVG
-864 AAGIVAEAEGEVVNC
+864 GIVAYTEGKVNSSA
-879 TNNGA
+879 NNGA
-884 ITVNS
+884 VTVDIAS
-889 TVGLEA
+889 LSRAVKTTLGSCSAAAISVGGIVGLA
-895 SLAAGICGY
+895 QG
-904 ASTKVTGCT
+904 TGSFEMNNCE
-913 NNGKVSQNSTHYI
+913 NNGAV
-926 VKTWCTYK
+926 TY
-934 DVAKVPQHTGGI
+934 DVADAVVPSTYERTQ
-946 AAMTKVE
+946 
-953 SVIENCT
+953 
-960 NNGNVV
+960 
-966 LNMSAIEKIGQSA
+966 
-979 GTNRIRIGGIAAAP
+979 IGGIVGSP
-993 KGDIIGCTNK
+993 NGPVKKCKNTGDVNVMYYTP
-1003 GKVECYARTSDRSAM
+1003 DRSAH
-1018 TVASAALAADGK
+1018 TACGNIICV
-1030 PKNYSVSPGG
+1030 GG
-1040 ITGGAYDAGNAS
+1040 IGGGDYYATAHGDRPAQSATDY
-1052 DVGMDVIN
+1052 IE
-1060 CVNEGEIIVDADV
+1060 CVNEGDVTVDNDAAKS
-1073 DGNNSTVGG
+1073 NSAIGG
-1082 IVSHPGQES
+1082 IVGWPGKEGS
-1091 ASNTNIMENC
+1091 VTNVSEGC

-1108 VTGKGLFRIGGING
+1108 VKGNGKGRVGGIHG
-1122 GIGNV
+1122 GSGNLV
-1127 VGCENYGVLT
+1127 NCENYGEVKIEN
-1137 LATTTKDG
+1137 ADAG
-1145 SSIAGIAGFMN
+1145 SAIGGIAGFHSN
-1156 NTNKFENNKNYG
+1156 GKK
-1168 DVIVESEL
+1168 VEGCISKGNVT
-1176 AHSVSG
+1176 SVSTITGGIGG
-1182 LIGGVGNTNK
+1182 LIGNMGNVDHTTGEN
-1192 ATYGKGCVVKCNVR
+1192 CVVDCTIVGGSVTN
-1206 PNEASIPKAG
+1206 AG
-1216 MVLGV
+1216 MVVGKFNGHKEDAKRKRIVLGPLEV
-1221 SGTTANPE
+1221 SGTVNGNP
-1229 PNFGTAD
+1229 A
-1236 SPIKVSGSFNGTAI
+1236 S
-1250 DASNVE
+1250 ASNLCG
-1256 TTAKGS
+1256 TD
-1262 SATQGVMYV
+1262 MYV
-1271 EFGE
+1271 PEYHTINATIK

>member
-45 FDATVSSNTSIAV
+45 FDANVSSNTSIAV

-70 KSFLVQLTDEN
+70 KSFLVQLTDET

-102 PTANYEST
+102 PTANYESA
-110 IFKNLTEGNKYY
+110 IFKNLTEGSKYF

-165 SITYNAAK
+165 SLSYDTSKTA
-173 GTATSMTFD
+173 ATSMTFN

-192 AKGLMYVLT
+192 ATGLMYVLT

-222 DELELKSQHKA
+222 NELELKSQHKA
-233 KVAAVYENEL
+233 KVAAVYETAE
-243 GSVYFSDWVYAS
+243 GGIYFSEWVYAS
-255 ALVKNSEGQNVKTEL
+255 ALVQNSEGQNVKTEL

-283 RPRIKLAYAT
+283 RPRIQLVFAT

-304 GFKNPTA
+304 GFKNPAA
-311 DYESTYSIQ
+311 DFESTYSIQ
-320 LYKDNECTD
+320 LYNDKECTD
-329 LLISWEIGDK
+329 LLVSWQIGDK

-386 TTEFTPVTAE
+386 TGDFTPVVISD
-396 TTPVEVGGVALAED
+396 TPVAAGEIALAED
-410 FSELIWGG
+410 FSESIWGG
-418 NMVTMFPGYSAN
+418 NFVSKFPGYSAN

-480 GYMTEHNTSG
+480 GSMTENNTQSG
-490 GFICARQGLLKL
+490 YICARQGHLKL
-502 GASKYLGRVVT
+502 GASSLMGRIVT
-513 PALSNLTETATI
+513 PALANLSETATI
-525 ELTFN
+525 ELSFKV
-530 AAAYEEKEKLDA
+530 ALYDKDV

-551 TSDDVTKTQNFIT
+551 TSDDITKTQNLIT
-564 NAEGTGSPVYTF
+564 NAEGTSSPVYTYA
-576 PLDKSTEWTTH
+576 LDKATEWTTH
-587 TVEIENVTPES
+587 TVEIPNVTPES
-598 RIMIGTVR
+598 RIMIGNIR

-612 GTDQQRMFVDDIVV
+612 GSDQQRMFVDDIVV

-662 AASGYVLAYKKAS
+662 AANGYVLAYKKATE
-675 DGDDAWTE
+675 GDDAWTE
-683 VTLGKSQ
+683 VRLGKSE

-703 YEIRVKATAFGDKE
+703 YEIKVKATAFGDKE
-717 SEWSAIVSAQ
+717 SEWSSIVSAT

-752 ISSATDTADDVIT
+752 ISSATDSADDVIT

-819 SLTATVDGKYA
+819 SFTTTSTTFAAL
-830 MVAEVAKGL
+830 AERTNGAITNVK
-839 VSNIVNNANVTV
+839 SNANVTA
-851 NLAAAP
+851 NLGNVPAGTPYVIGGLVAYAYGKIENCETSGNLTITA
-857 DPSAPLI
+857 DFVDTGVAG
-864 AAGIVAEAEGEVVNC
+864 GIVAYTESQVN
-879 TNNGA
+879 NSKNIGN
-884 ITVNS
+884 ITVDVEAIGGKKHPVGS
-889 TVGLEA
+889 CKFTDGSGRVGVAVCLGGVVGLAQGEF
-895 SLAAGICGY
+895 SMENCENSGVLFYDLADI
-904 ASTKVTGCT
+904 TVTDT
-913 NNGKVSQNSTHYI
+913 FERNEI
-926 VKTWCTYK
+926 
-934 DVAKVPQHTGGI
+934 GGI
-946 AAMTKVE
+946 VGAPNGPVKNCKNTGEIKVNYFNPGRTAFTAKSNIICVGGIGGGDLYAA
-953 SVIENCT
+953 
-960 NNGNVV
+960 
-966 LNMSAIEKIGQSA
+966 GQSA
-979 GTNRIRIGGIAAAP
+979 T
-993 KGDIIGCTNK
+993 D
-1003 GKVECYARTSDRSAM
+1003 Y
-1018 TVASAALAADGK
+1018 
-1030 PKNYSVSPGG
+1030 
-1040 ITGGAYDAGNAS
+1040 
-1052 DVGMDVIN
+1052 IN
-1060 CVNEGEIIVDADV
+1060 CVNEGNIVIDNDAC
-1073 DGNNSTVGG
+1073 GSNSAFGG
-1082 IVSHPGQES
+1082 IVGWPGKEGS
-1091 ASNTNIMENC
+1091 VTNVSEGC

-1108 VTGKGLFRIGGING
+1108 VKGNGKARTGGIHG
-1122 GIGNV
+1122 GSGNLV
-1127 VGCENYGVLT
+1127 NCENYGQVKVEGAGDAASAVGGIAGFHSNGKKVEGCISKGNVI
-1137 LATTTKDG
+1137 ATVDV
-1145 SSIAGIAGFMN
+1145 AGIAG
-1156 NTNKFENNKNYG
+1156 
-1168 DVIVESEL
+1168 
-1176 AHSVSG
+1176 
-1182 LIGGVGNTNK
+1182 LIGNIGNAKHTTG
-1192 ATYGKGCVVKCNVR
+1192 AGCVINCAITGG
-1206 PNEASIPKAG
+1206 PAATAG
-1216 MVLGV
+1216 MVIGKWNGNTSAITLGPLEV
-1221 SGTTANPE
+1221 SGTLNGQPASTSNLCGE
-1229 PNFGTAD
+1229 TNYKAD
-1236 SPIKVSGSFNGTAI
+1236 VHVINATIK
-1250 DASNVE
+1250 
-1256 TTAKGS
+1256 
-1262 SATQGVMYV
+1262 
-1271 EFGE
+1271 

>member
-45 FDATVSSNTSIAV
+45 FDANVSSNTSIAV

-70 KSFLVQLTDEN
+70 KSFLVQLTDET

-122 VRVRANYPGSVYSE
+122 VRVRANYPGSIYSE

-165 SITYNAAK
+165 SLTYNTAK

-233 KVAAVYENEL
+233 KLAAVYENEL

-283 RPRIKLAYAT
+283 RPRIQLVYAT

-304 GFKNPTA
+304 GFKNPAA
-311 DYESTYSIQ
+311 DFESTYSIQ

-339 RGAGTQK
+339 RGAESGTQQ

-386 TTEFTPVTAE
+386 TKDFTPVTNA
-396 TTPVEVGGVALAED
+396 TTPIAAGEIALAED
-410 FSELIWGG
+410 FSESIWGG
-418 NMVTMFPGYSAN
+418 NYVTLFPGYSAK

-450 ANFYLIDAGTE
+450 AGFYLVHAGTE

-480 GYMTEHNTSG
+480 GYMTEHNTAG

-502 GASKYLGRVVT
+502 GASKYLGRIVT
-513 PALSNLTETATI
+513 PPLSNLSETATI

-530 AAAYEEKEKLDA
+530 TAVYQEKDKPDV

-564 NAEGTGSPVYTF
+564 NAEGISTPVYKYDLGK
-576 PLDKSTEWTTH
+576 PTEWTTH
-587 TVEIENVTPES
+587 TVEIPNVTPES
-598 RIMIGTVR
+598 RIMIGNIR

-612 GTDQQRMFVDDIVV
+612 GADQQRMFVDDIII

-683 VTLGKSQ
+683 VKLGKSQ

-752 ISSATDTADDVIT
+752 ISSATDSADDVIT

-810 KDLTFDSSC
+810 KDLTFDASC
-819 SLTATVDGKYA
+819 SFTSSASGTLAA
-830 MVAEVAKGL
+830 LAERTTGAITNV
-839 VSNIVNNANVTV
+839 INNANITV
-851 NLAAAP
+851 NANDIDTFVAGGLVAYAYGDITGCANNATVLVATNQP
-857 DPSAPLI
+857 KNGAVG
-864 AAGIVAEAEGEVVNC
+864 GIVAYTEGKVNSSA
-879 TNNGA
+879 NNGA
-884 ITVNS
+884 VTVDIAS
-889 TVGLEA
+889 LSRAVKTTLGSCSAAAISVGGIVGLA
-895 SLAAGICGY
+895 QG
-904 ASTKVTGCT
+904 TGSFEMNNCE
-913 NNGKVSQNSTHYI
+913 NNGAV
-926 VKTWCTYK
+926 TY
-934 DVAKVPQHTGGI
+934 DVADAVVPSTYERTQ
-946 AAMTKVE
+946 
-953 SVIENCT
+953 
-960 NNGNVV
+960 
-966 LNMSAIEKIGQSA
+966 
-979 GTNRIRIGGIAAAP
+979 IGGIVGSP
-993 KGDIIGCTNK
+993 NGPVKKCKNTGDVNVMYYTP
-1003 GKVECYARTSDRSAM
+1003 DRSAH
-1018 TVASAALAADGK
+1018 TACGNIICV
-1030 PKNYSVSPGG
+1030 GG
-1040 ITGGAYDAGNAS
+1040 IGGGDYYATAHGDRPAQSATDY
-1052 DVGMDVIN
+1052 IE
-1060 CVNEGEIIVDADV
+1060 CVNEGDVTVDNDAAKS
-1073 DGNNSTVGG
+1073 NSAFGG
-1082 IVSHPGQES
+1082 IVGWPGKEG
-1091 ASNTNIMENC
+1091 AVTNVSEGC

-1108 VTGKGLFRIGGING
+1108 VKGNGKGRVGGIHG
-1122 GIGNV
+1122 GSGNLV
-1127 VGCENYGVLT
+1127 NCENYGEVKIEN
-1137 LATTTKDG
+1137 ADAG
-1145 SSIAGIAGFMN
+1145 SAIGGIAGFHSN
-1156 NTNKFENNKNYG
+1156 GKK
-1168 DVIVESEL
+1168 VEGCISKGNVT
-1176 AHSVSG
+1176 SVSTITG
-1182 LIGGVGNTNK
+1182 GIGGIIGNIGNVDHT
-1192 ATYGKGCVVKCNVR
+1192 TGSGCVVNCTVTGGT
-1206 PNEASIPKAG
+1206 EEYAG
-1216 MVLGV
+1216 MVIGKFNSNADASKRKKIEFGPLEV
-1221 SGTTANPE
+1221 SGTINGAAASTSNLA
-1229 PNFGTAD
+1229 GTYLFD
-1236 SPIKVSGSFNGTAI
+1236 SSKHIINATIK
-1250 DASNVE
+1250 
-1256 TTAKGS
+1256 
-1262 SATQGVMYV
+1262 
-1271 EFGE
+1271 

>member
-45 FDATVSSNTSIAV
+45 FDANVSSNTSIAV

-70 KSFLVQLTDEN
+70 KSFLVQLTDET

-122 VRVRANYPGSVYSE
+122 VRVRANYPGSIYSE

-165 SITYNAAK
+165 SLTYNTAK

-233 KVAAVYENEL
+233 KLAAVYENEL

-283 RPRIKLAYAT
+283 RPRIQLVYAT

-304 GFKNPTA
+304 GFKNPAA
-311 DYESTYSIQ
+311 DFESTYSIQ

-339 RGAGTQK
+339 RGAESGTQQ

-386 TTEFTPVTAE
+386 TKDFTPVTNA
-396 TTPVEVGGVALAED
+396 TTPIASGEIALAED
-410 FSELIWGG
+410 FSESIWGG
-418 NMVTMFPGYSAN
+418 NYVTLFPGYSAK

-450 ANFYLIDAGTE
+450 AGFYLVHAGTE

-480 GYMTEHNTSG
+480 GYMTEHNTAG

-502 GASKYLGRVVT
+502 GASKYLGRIVT
-513 PALSNLTETATI
+513 PPLSNLSETATI

-530 AAAYEEKEKLDA
+530 TAVYQEKDKPDV

-564 NAEGTGSPVYTF
+564 NAEGISTPVYKYDLGK
-576 PLDKSTEWTTH
+576 PTEWTTH
-587 TVEIENVTPES
+587 TVEIPNVTPES
-598 RIMIGTVR
+598 RIMIGNIR

-612 GTDQQRMFVDDIVV
+612 GADQQRMFVDDIII

-683 VTLGKSQ
+683 VKLGKSQ

-752 ISSATDTADDVIT
+752 ISSATDSADDVIT

-810 KDLTFDSSC
+810 KDLTFDASC
-819 SLTATVDGKYA
+819 SFTSSASGTLAA
-830 MVAEVAKGL
+830 LAERTTGAITNV
-839 VSNIVNNANVTV
+839 INNANITV
-851 NLAAAP
+851 NANDIDTFVAGGLVAYAYGDITGCANNATVLVATNQP
-857 DPSAPLI
+857 KNGAVG
-864 AAGIVAEAEGEVVNC
+864 GIVAYTEGKVNSSA
-879 TNNGA
+879 NNGA
-884 ITVNS
+884 VTVDIAS
-889 TVGLEA
+889 LSRAVKTTLGSCSAAAISVGGIVGLA
-895 SLAAGICGY
+895 QG
-904 ASTKVTGCT
+904 TGSFEMNNCE
-913 NNGKVSQNSTHYI
+913 NNGAV
-926 VKTWCTYK
+926 TY
-934 DVAKVPQHTGGI
+934 DVADAVVPSTYERTQ
-946 AAMTKVE
+946 
-953 SVIENCT
+953 
-960 NNGNVV
+960 
-966 LNMSAIEKIGQSA
+966 
-979 GTNRIRIGGIAAAP
+979 IGGIVGSP
-993 KGDIIGCTNK
+993 NGPVKKCKNTGDVNVMYYTP
-1003 GKVECYARTSDRSAM
+1003 DRSAH
-1018 TVASAALAADGK
+1018 TACGNIICV
-1030 PKNYSVSPGG
+1030 GG
-1040 ITGGAYDAGNAS
+1040 IGGGDYYATAHGDRPAQSATDY
-1052 DVGMDVIN
+1052 IE
-1060 CVNEGEIIVDADV
+1060 CVNEGDVTVDNDAAKS
-1073 DGNNSTVGG
+1073 NSAIGG
-1082 IVSHPGQES
+1082 IVGWPGKEGS
-1091 ASNTNIMENC
+1091 VTNVSEGC

-1108 VTGKGLFRIGGING
+1108 VKGNGKGRVGGIHG
-1122 GIGNV
+1122 GSGNLV
-1127 VGCENYGVLT
+1127 NCENYGEVKIEN
-1137 LATTTKDG
+1137 ADAG
-1145 SSIAGIAGFMN
+1145 SAIGGIAGFHSN
-1156 NTNKFENNKNYG
+1156 GKK
-1168 DVIVESEL
+1168 VEGCISKGNVT
-1176 AHSVSG
+1176 SVSTITGGIGG
-1182 LIGGVGNTNK
+1182 LIGNIGNVDHT
-1192 ATYGKGCVVKCNVR
+1192 TGSSCVVNCTVTGGT
-1206 PNEASIPKAG
+1206 EEYAG
-1216 MVLGV
+1216 MVIGKFNSHKEASSRKKIELGPLEV
-1221 SGTTANPE
+1221 SGTINGAAASTSNLA
-1229 PNFGTAD
+1229 GTYLFD
-1236 SPIKVSGSFNGTAI
+1236 SSKHIINATIK
-1250 DASNVE
+1250 
-1256 TTAKGS
+1256 
-1262 SATQGVMYV
+1262 
-1271 EFGE
+1271 

>member
-45 FDATVSSNTSIAV
+45 FDANVSSNTSIAV

-70 KSFLVQLTDEN
+70 KSFLVQLTDET

-122 VRVRANYPGSVYSE
+122 VRVRANYPGSIYSE

-165 SITYNAAK
+165 SLTYNTAK

-233 KVAAVYENEL
+233 KLAAVYENEL

-283 RPRIKLAYAT
+283 RPRIQLVYAT

-304 GFKNPTA
+304 GFKNPAA
-311 DYESTYSIQ
+311 DFESTYSIQ

-339 RGAGTQK
+339 RGAESGTQQ
-346 YTPEGSCPRFAFSG
+346 YTPEGSCPRYAFSG

-386 TTEFTPVTAE
+386 TKDFTPVTNA
-396 TTPVEVGGVALAED
+396 TTPIAAGEIALAED
-410 FSELIWGG
+410 FSESIWGG
-418 NMVTMFPGYSAN
+418 NYVTLFPGYSAK

-450 ANFYLIDAGTE
+450 AGFYLVHAGTE

-480 GYMTEHNTSG
+480 GYMTEHNTAG

-502 GASKYLGRVVT
+502 GASKYLGRIVT
-513 PALSNLTETATI
+513 PPLSNLSETATI

-530 AAAYEEKEKLDA
+530 TAVYQEKDKPDV

-564 NAEGTGSPVYTF
+564 NAEGISTPVYKYDLGK
-576 PLDKSTEWTTH
+576 PTEWTTH
-587 TVEIENVTPES
+587 TVEIPNVTPES
-598 RIMIGTVR
+598 RIMIGNIR

-612 GTDQQRMFVDDIVV
+612 GADQQRMFVDDIII

-683 VTLGKSQ
+683 VKLGKSQ

-752 ISSATDTADDVIT
+752 ISSATDSADDVIT

-810 KDLTFDSSC
+810 KDLTFDASC
-819 SLTATVDGKYA
+819 SFTSSASGTLAA
-830 MVAEVAKGL
+830 LAERTTGAITNV
-839 VSNIVNNANVTV
+839 INNANITV
-851 NLAAAP
+851 NANDIDTFVAGGLVAYAYGDITGCANNATVLVATNQP
-857 DPSAPLI
+857 KNGAVG
-864 AAGIVAEAEGEVVNC
+864 GIVAYTEGKVNSSA
-879 TNNGA
+879 NNGA
-884 ITVNS
+884 VTVDIAS
-889 TVGLEA
+889 LSRAVKTTLGSCSAAAISVGGIVGLA
-895 SLAAGICGY
+895 QG
-904 ASTKVTGCT
+904 TGSFEMNNCE
-913 NNGKVSQNSTHYI
+913 NNGAV
-926 VKTWCTYK
+926 TY
-934 DVAKVPQHTGGI
+934 DVADAVVPSTYERTQ
-946 AAMTKVE
+946 
-953 SVIENCT
+953 
-960 NNGNVV
+960 
-966 LNMSAIEKIGQSA
+966 
-979 GTNRIRIGGIAAAP
+979 IGGIVGSP
-993 KGDIIGCTNK
+993 NGPVKKCKNTGDVNVMYYTP
-1003 GKVECYARTSDRSAM
+1003 DRSAH
-1018 TVASAALAADGK
+1018 TACGNIICV
-1030 PKNYSVSPGG
+1030 GG
-1040 ITGGAYDAGNAS
+1040 IGGGDYYATAHGDRPAQSATDY
-1052 DVGMDVIN
+1052 IE
-1060 CVNEGEIIVDADV
+1060 CVNEGDVTVDNDAAKS
-1073 DGNNSTVGG
+1073 NSAIGG
-1082 IVSHPGQES
+1082 IVGWPGKEGS
-1091 ASNTNIMENC
+1091 VTNVSEGC

-1108 VTGKGLFRIGGING
+1108 VKGNGKGRVGGIHG
-1122 GIGNV
+1122 GSGNLV
-1127 VGCENYGVLT
+1127 NCENYGEVKIEN
-1137 LATTTKDG
+1137 ADAG
-1145 SSIAGIAGFMN
+1145 SAIGGIAGFHSN
-1156 NTNKFENNKNYG
+1156 GKK
-1168 DVIVESEL
+1168 VEGCISKGNVT
-1176 AHSVSG
+1176 SVSTITGGIGG
-1182 LIGGVGNTNK
+1182 LIGNIGNVDHT
-1192 ATYGKGCVVKCNVR
+1192 TGSSCVVNCTVTGGT
-1206 PNEASIPKAG
+1206 EEYAG
-1216 MVLGV
+1216 MVIGKFNSHKEASSRKKIELGPLEV
-1221 SGTTANPE
+1221 SGTINGAAASTSNLA
-1229 PNFGTAD
+1229 GTYLFD
-1236 SPIKVSGSFNGTAI
+1236 SSKHIINATIK
-1250 DASNVE
+1250 
-1256 TTAKGS
+1256 
-1262 SATQGVMYV
+1262 
-1271 EFGE
+1271 

>member
-45 FDATVSSNTSIAV
+45 FDANVSSNTSIAV

-70 KSFLVQLTDEN
+70 KSFLVQLTDET

-122 VRVRANYPGSVYSE
+122 VRVRANYPGSIYSE

-165 SITYNAAK
+165 SLTYNTAK

-233 KVAAVYENEL
+233 KLAAVYENEL

-283 RPRIKLAYAT
+283 RPRIQLVYAT

-304 GFKNPTA
+304 GFKNPAA
-311 DYESTYSIQ
+311 DFESTYSIQ

-339 RGAGTQK
+339 RGAESGTQQ

-386 TTEFTPVTAE
+386 TKDFTPVTNA
-396 TTPVEVGGVALAED
+396 TTPIAAGEIALAED
-410 FSELIWGG
+410 FSESIWGG
-418 NMVTMFPGYSAN
+418 NYVTLFPGYSAK

-450 ANFYLIDAGTE
+450 AGFYLVHAGTE

-480 GYMTEHNTSG
+480 GYMTEHNTAG

-502 GASKYLGRVVT
+502 GASKYLGRIVT
-513 PALSNLTETATI
+513 PPLSNLSETATI

-530 AAAYEEKEKLDA
+530 TAVYQEKDKPDV

-564 NAEGTGSPVYTF
+564 NAEGISTPVYKYDLGK
-576 PLDKSTEWTTH
+576 PTEWTTH
-587 TVEIENVTPES
+587 TVEIPNVTPES
-598 RIMIGTVR
+598 RIMIGNIR

-612 GTDQQRMFVDDIVV
+612 GADQQRMFVDDIII

-683 VTLGKSQ
+683 VKLGKSQ

-752 ISSATDTADDVIT
+752 ISSATDSADDVIT

-810 KDLTFDSSC
+810 KDLTFDASC
-819 SLTATVDGKYA
+819 SFTSSASGTLAA
-830 MVAEVAKGL
+830 LAERTTGAITNV
-839 VSNIVNNANVTV
+839 INNANITV
-851 NLAAAP
+851 NANDIDTFVAGGLVAYAYGDITGCANNATVLVATNQP
-857 DPSAPLI
+857 KNGAVG
-864 AAGIVAEAEGEVVNC
+864 GIVAYTEGKVNSSA
-879 TNNGA
+879 NNGA
-884 ITVNS
+884 VTVDIAS
-889 TVGLEA
+889 LSRAVKTTLGSCSAAAISVGGIVGLA
-895 SLAAGICGY
+895 QG
-904 ASTKVTGCT
+904 TGSFEMNNCE
-913 NNGKVSQNSTHYI
+913 NNGAV
-926 VKTWCTYK
+926 TY
-934 DVAKVPQHTGGI
+934 DVADAVVPSTYERTQ
-946 AAMTKVE
+946 
-953 SVIENCT
+953 
-960 NNGNVV
+960 
-966 LNMSAIEKIGQSA
+966 
-979 GTNRIRIGGIAAAP
+979 IGGIVGSP
-993 KGDIIGCTNK
+993 NGPVKKCKNTGDVNVMYYTP
-1003 GKVECYARTSDRSAM
+1003 DRSAH
-1018 TVASAALAADGK
+1018 TACGNIICV
-1030 PKNYSVSPGG
+1030 GG
-1040 ITGGAYDAGNAS
+1040 IGGGDYYATAHGDRPAQSATDY
-1052 DVGMDVIN
+1052 IE
-1060 CVNEGEIIVDADV
+1060 CVNEGDVTVDNDAAKS
-1073 DGNNSTVGG
+1073 NSAIGG
-1082 IVSHPGQES
+1082 IVGWPGKEGS
-1091 ASNTNIMENC
+1091 VTNVSEGC

-1108 VTGKGLFRIGGING
+1108 VKGNGKGRVGGIHG
-1122 GIGNV
+1122 GSGNLV
-1127 VGCENYGVLT
+1127 NCENYGEVKIEN
-1137 LATTTKDG
+1137 ADAG
-1145 SSIAGIAGFMN
+1145 SAIGGIAGFHSN
-1156 NTNKFENNKNYG
+1156 GKK
-1168 DVIVESEL
+1168 VEGCISKGNVT
-1176 AHSVSG
+1176 SVSTITGGIGG
-1182 LIGGVGNTNK
+1182 LIGNIGNVDHT
-1192 ATYGKGCVVKCNVR
+1192 TGSSCVVNCTVTGGT
-1206 PNEASIPKAG
+1206 EEYAG
-1216 MVLGV
+1216 MVIGKFNSHKEASSRKKIELGPLEV
-1221 SGTTANPE
+1221 SGTINGAAASTSNLA
-1229 PNFGTAD
+1229 GTYLFD
-1236 SPIKVSGSFNGTAI
+1236 SSKHIINATIK
-1250 DASNVE
+1250 
-1256 TTAKGS
+1256 
-1262 SATQGVMYV
+1262 
-1271 EFGE
+1271 